1 MRFELELRNL
11 PLDRVGQYLVEAGGS
26 IETPR
31 RVVGQGWT
39 ATLIELEPAAL
50 GAFRIPRD
58 LLVIE
63 GDDDAAVLA
72 VNAFMRRQTMR
83 GGG

>member
-11 PLDRVGQYLVEAGGS
+11 PLGRLGEYLVAAGGVLRD
-26 IETPR
+26 PR
-31 RVVGQGWT
+31 LAVGAGWS
-39 ATLIELEPAAL
+39 ARIVELEPAAL
-50 GAFRIPRD
+50 GKFVIPRD

-63 GDDDAAVLA
+63 GDDDDAVQA
-72 VNAFMRRQTMR
+72 VHAFMRRQTMR